1 MSLIHRVAAR
11 VLPVSPDGRVLLLQG
26 QDPARPGDLHWI
38 SIGGA
43 VDEGETLVEAALRE
57 LVEET
62 GIVADPADLVGPIHQ
77 GSHEFSWNGVDYLS
91 ESTFFAL
98 PLAEDTEVDF
108 SGLEPA
114 EIGNVFRAEWWNPE
128 KLRVDGS
135 AASPDMPETMAVAIA
150 AVRGEQ

>member
-1 MSLIHRVAAR
+1 MTPIHRVAAR
-11 VLPVSPDGRVLLLQG
+11 VLPVSPDRRVLLLQG
-26 QDPARPGDLHWI
+26 QDPARPGDLHWV

-62 GIVADPADLVGPIHQ
+62 GIVADSADLVGPIHQ
-77 GSHEFSWNGVDYLS
+77 GSHEFSWNGVAYLS

-98 PLAEDTEVDF
+98 PLAEDTTVDF

-114 EIGNVFRAEWWNPE
+114 EIGNVFAAGWWAPE
-128 KLRVDGS
+128 NLRVDGS
-135 AASPDMPETMAVAIA
+135 AASPDMPEIMAVAIT

>member
-1 MSLIHRVAAR
+1 MTPIHRVAAR

-26 QDPARPGDLHWI
+26 QDPARPGDLHWV

-43 VDEGETLVEAALRE
+43 VEEGETLVEAALRE

-62 GIVADPADLVGPIHQ
+62 GIVTDSADLVGPIHQ
-77 GSHEFSWNGVDYLS
+77 GSHEFSWNGVDYLGN
-91 ESTFFAL
+91 STFFAL
-98 PLAEDTEVDF
+98 ALDEDVVVDL

-114 EIGNVFRAEWWNPE
+114 EIGNVFGAEWWTPE
-128 KLRVDGS
+128 KLTVDGS
-135 AASPDMPETMAVAIA
+135 AVSPDLPEIMAVAIT